1 MAAYFIDSSALVKAY
16 IIETGTVWMRSIVD
30 DEDNVVHI
38 ASLTQVEIISAFT
51 RRFRRGDIT
60 QAEIDA
66 ACDESQL
73 DIANQFEIVQ
83 VTDLVIKEAAN
94 LAKSRGLRAYDADQL
109 AAALDTKGLVT
120 QATEDQSMELILLS
134 ADIDLNA
141 AAAAEGLKVKD
152 PNNH

>member
-94 LAKSRGLRAYDADQL
+94 LAKSRGLRAYDAVQL

-120 QATEDQSMELILLS
+120 QATEDQSMELILVS
-134 ADIDLNA
+134 ADLDLNA

>member
-1 MAAYFIDSSALVKAY
+1 MAAFFNDSSALVKAY
-16 IIETGTVWMRSIVD
+16 IIETGTVWTRSIVD

-60 QAEIDA
+60 QTEFDA

-94 LAKSRGLRAYDADQL
+94 LAKSRGLRA
-109 AAALDTKGLVT
+109 
-120 QATEDQSMELILLS
+120 
-134 ADIDLNA
+134 
-141 AAAAEGLKVKD
+141 
-152 PNNH
+152 